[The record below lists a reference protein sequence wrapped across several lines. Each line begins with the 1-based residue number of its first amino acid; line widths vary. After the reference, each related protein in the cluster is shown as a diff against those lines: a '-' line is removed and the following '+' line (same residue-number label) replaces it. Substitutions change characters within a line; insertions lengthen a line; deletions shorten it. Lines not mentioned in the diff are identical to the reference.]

1 MSGFANRQIRVQVT
15 SEISNDFEKSTQVL
29 KNILGQLGCPACTSG
44 FDIRLEAIKDYVVN
58 PVTLEVNPVLT
69 NVNQFG
75 Q

>member
-15 SEISNDFEKSTQVL
+15 SEISNDFDKSSEVM
-29 KNILGQLGCPACTSG
+29 KNILGQLGCPGCTSG
-44 FDIRLEAIKDYVVN
+44 FDIRLEEIKDFVVN

-69 NVNQFG
+69 NVNQLG

>member
-15 SEISNDFEKSTQVL
+15 SEISNDFDKSTEVMR
-29 KNILGQLGCPACTSG
+29 NILGQLGCPACTSG
-44 FDIRLEAIKDYVVN
+44 FDIRLEEITSYVVN
-58 PVTLEVNPVLT
+58 PATLEVNPVLT